1 MGAFPPSLYPV
12 RIPSPRCFTEA
23 CLLGFLREHDRT
35 KDGDDLGHMRGDMS
49 NISYELD
56 FMGMVAY
63 MVQYVYRTGQY
74 SLDSLS
80 PRFRDFVKDF
90 MDDDVPYH
98 VSRDILIAS
107 EKKERDS
114 RDS

>member
-1 MGAFPPSLYPV
+1 M
-12 RIPSPRCFTEA
+12 
-23 CLLGFLREHDRT
+23 
-35 KDGDDLGHMRGDMS
+35 KDCDDLAHMRGDMS
-49 NISYELD
+49 QITYDRD
-56 FMGMVAY
+56 FMRMVGY
-63 MVQYVYRTGQY
+63 MVEYVYRTGQY

-90 MDDDVPYH
+90 MDGDVPYH